1 VSVTYK
7 NAPLVE
13 LVAEVRWG
21 PLPLPAGAAPAL
33 AGTPAGPPAS
43 QMWHAFSG
51 PKDEEIFVHFG
62 ALMSSA
68 GYGRAERMIPPGF
81 PVLTF
86 QPAARY
92 RRTDPEDQASLF
104 QLGRTVFSANALPP
118 YKSWQDFGPVVAKGL
133 GILLDAYKKAALP
146 LPEFHTA
153 LIRYIDAFRDDLTG
167 GRSALPFLREVL
179 GVNLMLPGVLVS
191 LAGDPSQIQPFIR
204 LIMPTSI
211 GRLETTF
218 SDGLKGNER
227 AVIWDTTVTIEANF
241 GSDAKVVM
249 KALTDA
255 RQVIHDLF
263 RGLTAPLH
271 AAMQPI
277 S

>member
-13 LVAEVRWG
+13 LVAEVRWDPP
-21 PLPLPAGAAPAL
+21 PLAAGAAPGV
-33 AGTPAGPPAS
+33 AGTPAGSHSS

-51 PKDEEIFVHFG
+51 PKDEEVFVHFG

-68 GYGRAERMIPPGF
+68 GYGRAERMIPPGI
-81 PVLTF
+81 PVLAF

-92 RRTDPEDQASLF
+92 RPTDPDDQATLF
-104 QLGRTVFSANALPP
+104 QLGRSVFSANALPP

-133 GILLDAYKKAALP
+133 GIVVDTYKKAALP
-146 LPEFHTA
+146 PPEFHTA
-153 LIRYIDAFRDDLTG
+153 LLRYIDAFRDDLTG
-167 GRSALPFLREVL
+167 GRTALPFLREVL
-179 GVNLMLPGVLVS
+179 GLNLALPEALVS
-191 LAGDPSQIQPFIR
+191 LSSDPAHIQPLIR
-204 LIMPTSI
+204 LMMPTAI

-218 SDGLKGNER
+218 ADGLKGNER
-227 AVIWDTTVTIEANF
+227 AVIWDTTVTIESSF
-241 GSDAKVVM
+241 GSDVKVVM

-255 RQVIHDLF
+255 RLVIHNLF
-263 RGLTAPLH
+263 RGLTAPIH